1 MSITE
6 KSGSFALDVI
16 SREQNNIKS
25 QAALIELAKES
36 IAKSEARIKQWSGDC
51 KHTIEAEECG
61 CGCGD
66 FEPVRTRRGGIE

>member
-1 MSITE
+1 MSITD

-36 IAKSEARIKQWSGDC
+36 IAKSEARIKQWSNPG
-51 KHTIEAEECG
+51 KG
-61 CGCGD
+61 PCGD
-66 FEPVRTRRGGIE
+66 MCEEGCSCA